1 MPGTRSRHQVCL
13 PMLAPMVAPLEW
25 LEAHLGPVEAI
36 ALSLSTSSTDG
47 WDALLTAVD
56 AHQLRVL
63 DVEFVQLTASGVQLL
78 SADEAAEFAPAE
90 FAGASSGLLDA
101 GDLAVLAPDLAEGEA
116 AAVLLV
122 EHLGLLNV
130 LHAFESAGSRLLLDG
145 LLDHDE
151 LDAAVGGSDS

>member
-1 MPGTRSRHQVCL
+1 MRAH
-13 PMLAPMVAPLEW
+13 PMLAPMVAPPEW

-36 ALSLSTSSTDG
+36 ALTLSSSSPDG
-47 WDALLTAVD
+47 WDALLAAVD
-56 AHQLRVL
+56 AHRLRVL
-63 DVEFVQLTASGVQLL
+63 DIEFVRLTASGIELL
-78 SADEAAEFAPAE
+78 SAAEAAEFAPAE

-101 GDLAVLAPDLAEGEA
+101 ADLDILSPDLAEGEV

-122 EHLGLLNV
+122 EHLVLLNV

-151 LDAAVGGSDS
+151 LDAAVGGADA

>member
-1 MPGTRSRHQVCL
+1 
-13 PMLAPMVAPLEW
+13 MLARMVAPPEW

-36 ALSLSTSSTDG
+36 ALTLSSSPDG
-47 WDALLTAVD
+47 WDALLAAVD
-56 AHQLRVL
+56 AHRLRVL
-63 DVEFVQLTASGVQLL
+63 DIEFVRLTASGIELL
-78 SADEAAEFAPAE
+78 SAAEAAEFAPAE

-101 GDLAVLAPDLAEGEA
+101 ADLDILSPDLAEGEV

-122 EHLGLLNV
+122 EHLVLLNV

-151 LDAAVGGSDS
+151 LDAAVGGADA